1 MVITMKSQDPKSLLE
16 DPVVT
21 PPSPMMDIALRTGLQ
36 LVFSLLLKVGSPTF
50 PTGIW
55 HLCLHCVLQLWFYQ
69 ILNTV
74 CMPSQEDNARIR
86 MQMLNTAFT
95 ALRSLAP
102 LSFFREASGIK
113 VVPRSLQPGP
123 VCDSL
128 IHCWPDGV

>member
-1 MVITMKSQDPKSLLE
+1 VVITMKSQDPKSLLE

-36 LVFSLLLKVGSPTF
+36 LVFSLLLK
-50 PTGIW
+50 
-55 HLCLHCVLQLWFYQ
+55 
-69 ILNTV
+69 
-74 CMPSQEDNARIR
+74 EDNARIR

-113 VVPRSLQPGP
+113 DDALTSTAEFLSEILSQKNGEADEVVANCQNLPKAYL
-123 VCDSL
+123 D
-128 IHCWPDGV
+128 